1 MVTGQEKTLYTFYET
16 SVFTEDLN
24 DFLGEGALE
33 LLFAIQSDLVAD
45 PERWPII
52 KGLGGARKG
61 RIADPA
67 SDKGKSGSYRYLYL
81 YLEHRGQIFLLF
93 LFAKSDQANL
103 DVAQTKRL
111 AKIVEQI
118 KKDRK

>member
-24 DFLGEGALE
+24 DFLGEDALE

-52 KGLGGARKG
+52 KGLGSARKG

-67 SDKGKSGSYRYLYL
+67 SDKGKSGSYRYIYL
-81 YLEHRGQIFLLF
+81 YLKHRGQIFLLF

-103 DVAQTKRL
+103 NVAQTKLL

-118 KKDRK
+118 KKG

>member
-24 DFLGEGALE
+24 DFLGEDGLE

-67 SDKGKSGSYRYLYL
+67 SDKGKSGSYRYIYL